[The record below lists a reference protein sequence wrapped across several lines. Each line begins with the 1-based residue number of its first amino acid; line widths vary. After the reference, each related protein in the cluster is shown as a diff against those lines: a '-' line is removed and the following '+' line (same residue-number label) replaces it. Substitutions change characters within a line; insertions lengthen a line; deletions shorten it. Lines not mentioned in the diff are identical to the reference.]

1 MMAYTATAI
10 LGNYLVAT
18 FSGKVSLGRL
28 ITISCLSAAALQAL
42 LYFSSG
48 IYSFTAIRMLQT
60 GMIAALFP
68 LVITAFADDAR
79 GSTLGFLNSA
89 RFVGNSLGPLL
100 ATAILAHSD
109 LLTLYLTISGLTLA
123 VLFAFLAARR
133 G

>member
-1 MMAYTATAI
+1 M
-10 LGNYLVAT
+10 
-18 FSGKVSLGRL
+18 SLGRL

-100 ATAILAHSD
+100 ATDILAHSD